1 MIQLLYIPIT
11 YVNKD
16 VIIQTV
22 GAAAFLLLAVLLWA
36 LIKIHKE
43 NRQ

>member
-1 MIQLLYIPIT
+1 MTQLLYIPIA

-22 GAAAFLLLAVLLWA
+22 GAIGFLLLAVLIGV
-36 LIKIHKE
+36 LIKIHKQ